1 MNVLTGIHNF
11 LNFINENWTMI
22 ASIVTIAIVIVKKAV
37 SYFTLSEEEQI
48 EIAKTQINHIM
59 LRLVT
64 EAEFCYEDFV
74 KAGSIKR
81 AQVIDEVFA
90 MYPILSQVTNQEEVI
105 SWIDEAIDNALK
117 EMRKIF
123 EENIIDDV
131 RPEVSE

>member
-22 ASIVTIAIVIVKKAV
+22 VSIITIAIVIVKKAMA
-37 SYFTLSEEEQI
+37 YFTLSEEEQI
-48 EIAKTQINHIM
+48 AIAKSQINQIM

-64 EAEFCYEDFV
+64 EAECDYHQWT

-105 SWIDEAIDNALK
+105 SWIDSAIDEALK
-117 EMRKIF
+117 EMRKVF
-123 EENIIDDV
+123 EENL
-131 RPEVSE
+131 EEE